1 MAANTPAPRPRLK
14 VLPVKVLDPEL
25 PTRLLLRIDE
35 KPQFPRLPLGVRINT
50 KAEPLSKEA
59 QGGLGKVRLA
69 SVHRFR
75 SCSAEGY
82 DSDAPFAVLG
92 PMTAS
97 GTKQPLSPHSKA
109 PLHCTHLVLLQ
120 GRSHEAS

>member
-1 MAANTPAPRPRLK
+1 MRLRRG
-14 VLPVKVLDPEL
+14 PVSRFCPSGARGYFFALTKG
-25 PTRLLLRIDE
+25 RNS
-35 KPQFPRLPLGVRINT
+35 LGCLWGRVRINT